1 MALAY
6 AIETGVPKLLNLNNE
21 SDFSADDRHQCVI
34 KKSDNYRLMKI
45 NCTPTFH
52 CIGFY
57 KIRECLACCFF
68 LFGVMMDPIAFAQ
81 STPQGAPAFDI
92 FEYQVQGNS
101 RLQDN
106 AIEQAVT
113 PFLGEGKS
121 FQDVASAR
129 AALETAYHDAG
140 YLTVIVTI
148 PEQKVDEGVV
158 TLLVNEV
165 PVDKLRIAG
174 SQYHEPSAIRA
185 QVPELA
191 EGNVPNFPEMQRE
204 LTAVNRTAD
213 LKATPVLRAGQTPG
227 SVEAELDIDDQL
239 PVHGS
244 LELSNRESPNTT
256 PMRLSGAIRYDNLF
270 QSGQSL
276 GLSTQ
281 LSPQDISQ
289 VKVFSGTYVVP
300 LGDEGD
306 AFTLYGVHSRSSLAS
321 LANSPG
327 LGVLG
332 NTDIIGMRYALP
344 LPASENYIQNLSAGP
359 DYKRVNQTI
368 TAASGNETT
377 PINYVPLVATY
388 TGTFLGSERPTTFEA
403 TATLGVRGLLG
414 NADAEFEEKR
424 GVEGSANY
432 FVLRSDI
439 QHTEEVFK
447 KWTLFAKLEFQAA
460 SGPLV
465 SNEQFVA
472 GGAESVR
479 GYLEGEAAGDD
490 GLHGMFELHT
500 PEFKPAGPTSLWSM
514 NGLLFFDTALL
525 HTSYAEAPQATNQN
539 IHSSGI
545 GYLLTAPRG
554 FAFQMYLAHA
564 YDNAQITKAGSNR
577 VQAHLEWDY

>member
-1 MALAY
+1 
-6 AIETGVPKLLNLNNE
+6 
-21 SDFSADDRHQCVI
+21 
-34 KKSDNYRLMKI
+34 
-45 NCTPTFH
+45 
-52 CIGFY
+52 
-57 KIRECLACCFF
+57 
-68 LFGVMMDPIAFAQ
+68 MMGLPVSAFAAAQ
-81 STPQGAPAFDI
+81 SAPGFDI

-101 RLQDN
+101 RLSDLS
-106 AIEQAVT
+106 IEQAVT
-113 PFLGEGKS
+113 PFLGEQKS

-129 AALETAYHDAG
+129 AALEAAYHDAG

-158 TLLVNEV
+158 TLVVNEV

-174 SQYHEPSAIRA
+174 SQYHVPDVIKS

-191 EGNVPNFPEMQRE
+191 AGNVPNFPEMQRE

-213 LKATPVLRAGQTPG
+213 LKATPILRAGTTPG
-227 SVEAELDIDDQL
+227 TVEAELDIDDSL

-244 LELSNRESPNTT
+244 MELSNRESPNTT
-256 PMRLSGAIRYDNLF
+256 PMRFSGAIRYDNLF

-300 LGDEGD
+300 FGDEGD
-306 AFTLYGVHSRSSLAS
+306 AFTLYGVRSRSSLTS

-344 LPASENYIQNLSAGP
+344 LPASENYSQNLSAGA

-368 TAASGNETT
+368 TAAAGNETT
-377 PINYVPLVATY
+377 PINYTPLVATY
-388 TGTFLGSERPTTFEA
+388 TGIFLGGDKPTTFEA
-403 TATLGVRGLLG
+403 TATLGVRGLFG
-414 NADAEFEEKR
+414 NSDAEFLEKR
-424 GVEGSANY
+424 SEGGSANY

-439 QHTEEVFK
+439 QHTQELFK
-447 KWTLFAKLEFQAA
+447 KWTLFAKLELQAS

-472 GGAESVR
+472 GGSESVR

-490 GLHGMFELHT
+490 ALHGMFELHT
-500 PEFKPAGPTSLWSM
+500 PDFKPAGSTSLWTM

-525 HTSYAEAPQATNQN
+525 HTSYAEAPQASEQN
-539 IHSSGI
+539 IHSTGL
-545 GYLLTAPRG
+545 GFLVTAPRG
-554 FAFQMYLAHA
+554 FAFQMYWAHVF
-564 YDNAQITKAGSNR
+564 DNAQITKAGSNR